1 MSARVLLM
9 NSKKSLLSGS
19 LSLRHNHLTKLWIEV
34 PNIATRQPGNDSSQ
48 APKEKLPRWWSEVL
62 SRVEVR
68 TAAYV
73 LTKPL
78 LCLSST
84 TYSTIFYFTLYLQHC
99 SSFVLT
105 HRHLWPLSLLARSTT
120 YPAWAISDD
129 HLSTGGGWWW
139 WAIWSCTIL
148 NKPIKNPLLNKNDLS
163 ILHAQV
169 GTGGGMWA
177 LGELGVPKMESIT
190 GINQTAWEGR
200 RVVTYGF

>member
-19 LSLRHNHLTKLWIEV
+19 LWHNHLTKLWIEV
-34 PNIATRQPGNDSSQ
+34 PNIATRPPGNDSSQ

-105 HRHLWPLSLLARSTT
+105 HRHLWPFSLLARSTT

-129 HLSTGGGWWW
+129 HVPSFHRWW

-163 ILHAQV
+163 ILHRLGLV
-169 GTGGGMWA
+169 GA
-177 LGELGVPKMESIT
+177 CEH
-190 GINQTAWEGR
+190 
-200 RVVTYGF
+200 